1 MINKEILKKRLK
13 EAFGD
18 ETEDTVA
25 VKIFTTQGNVSKW
38 LNGKGTPS
46 ISSLKEIS
54 RAYKV
59 SVDWLLGISNE
70 KEIDGIAIEKL
81 TYEQAALFIDK
92 MIELGIVE
100 IPDLEQVARDVR
112 SDKDYS
118 HNPRYDSDYIK
129 INDRLLSY
137 MLRRRYK
144 VYDIGE
150 DFVDL
155 WKDNSL
161 PVFRGLRLLKY
172 SKETEKLMDSQNWT
186 SFKDGDWVALV
197 NSIADMTQDEVLI
210 ELNRIEKGRKNDGD

>member
-172 SKETEKLMDSQNWT
+172 SKEIEKLMDSQNWT

>member
-1 MINKEILKKRLK
+1 MINKEILTKRLK

-112 SDKDYS
+112 SDNDYS
-118 HNPRYDSDYIK
+118 HSPRYDSDYIK

-150 DFVDL
+150 DFVAL

-161 PVFRGLRLLKY
+161 PVFHGLRLLRY
-172 SKETEKLMDSQNWT
+172 SKEIEKLMDSQNWT
-186 SFKDGDWVALV
+186 SFKDGDWVTLV